1 MTWRSL
7 FYAKVQIKS
16 DKVTPFGGII
26 KIMELFNIL
35 FGNLTSFFR
44 QSVICRYTMSHVNV
58 LHVAPYALETPI
70 NTGAPRGATSVKTLH
85 PMWHPSHTQIMLS
98 IHFAQ

>member
-16 DKVTPFGGII
+16 DKLTPFGGII

-35 FGNLTSFFR
+35 FDNLPSLFSNLPFADIHESCQRPTSL
-44 QSVICRYTMSHVNV
+44 NV
-58 LHVAPYALETPI
+58 TP
-70 NTGAPRGATSVKTLH
+70 
-85 PMWHPSHTQIMLS
+85 HT
-98 IHFAQ
+98 H